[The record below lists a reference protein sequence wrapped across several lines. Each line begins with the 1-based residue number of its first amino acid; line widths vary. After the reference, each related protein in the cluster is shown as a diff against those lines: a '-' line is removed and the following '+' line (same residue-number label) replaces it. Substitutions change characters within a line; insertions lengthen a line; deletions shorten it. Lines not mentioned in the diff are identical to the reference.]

1 MEINHLVS
9 LGYPHDYGNL
19 QITGDLTIA
28 FGPRWPP
35 GKPPLQG
42 RQAEG
47 HVAERRPDLGDFAHG
62 KNGTILQESAI
73 VHGKI
78 HGVSPHLQ

>member
-35 GKPPLQG
+35 GKPPLQDDLTWEFSPMG
-42 RQAEG
+42 KMG
-47 HVAERRPDLGDFAHG
+47 HFYRKAP
-62 KNGTILQESAI
+62 
-73 VHGKI
+73 
-78 HGVSPHLQ
+78 